1 MLNLVLTG
9 NIDHGYIDFEECE
22 MRNNL
27 KVLVL
32 WFLVI
37 IVGFSSYAYAGNNKE
52 DTALLLIDIQ
62 DFYFPGGSSELAD
75 PEAASL
81 NAQLLLQKFREKKLL
96 VVHVRHN
103 AERGAEIHKNVRPL
117 EGEKVVS
124 KDHVNCFKDTDLLEY
139 LRGHKVKKLVICG
152 MMTHMCVEAAVRAA
166 HDYDFETTLIHD
178 ACATRTLKFNDKEV
192 SAVDVHFSTLSS
204 LNRYYA
210 RVLDNKTFLKDF

>member
-1 MLNLVLTG
+1 MKRRFRFIWLCAAMTLAAFSLLVSAA
-9 NIDHGYIDFEECE
+9 EEPAD
-22 MRNNL
+22 M
-27 KVLVL
+27 
-32 WFLVI
+32 
-37 IVGFSSYAYAGNNKE
+37 
-52 DTALLLIDIQ
+52 ALLLIDIQ

-81 NAQLLLQKFREKKLL
+81 NAQKLLQKFREKKLL

-103 AERGAEIHKNVRPL
+103 AEQGSEIHKNVRPL